1 RELRLDRSRRGHGP
15 HPDRTGHE
23 PARAAP
29 RERVAMNVL
38 SATLVLMAAMAAA
51 APGARAE
58 PDRPG
63 ILRDVGFDQR
73 LGAPVPLDLPFR
85 DESGSRVT
93 LGDYVRD
100 KPVVLVPA
108 YYECPMLCTI
118 VLNGVVSALR
128 ALPFD
133 VGREFRVVT
142 VSFNPHETSELA

>member
-1 RELRLDRSRRGHGP
+1 EREEARRELGLGGWRGGQGR
-15 HPDRTGHE
+15 HPDRPGHE
-23 PARAAP
+23 PARTAP

-73 LGAPVPLDLPFR
+73 LGAQVPLDLPFR

-100 KPVVLVPA
+100 
-108 YYECPMLCTI
+108 
-118 VLNGVVSALR
+118 
-128 ALPFD
+128 
-133 VGREFRVVT
+133 
-142 VSFNPHETSELA
+142 